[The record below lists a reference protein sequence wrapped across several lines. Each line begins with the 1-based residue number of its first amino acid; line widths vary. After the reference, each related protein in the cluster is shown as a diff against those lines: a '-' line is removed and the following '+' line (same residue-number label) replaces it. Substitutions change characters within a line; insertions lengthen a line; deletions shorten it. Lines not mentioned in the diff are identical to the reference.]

1 MNTLRP
7 LRRLSLVLL
16 PVWSLSVPV
25 WAQAADAVAT
35 VAATPESGPAAAA
48 PEALPPAA
56 PAVGEATR
64 QLLQRQREGT
74 SASGAGAMDGAMA
87 EASYQRYRKSFDHPL
102 PLWFGSHLQSTA
114 K

>member
-7 LRRLSLVLL
+7 LRHLSLVLL

-25 WAQAADAVAT
+25 WAQAADAVST
-35 VAATPESGPAAAA
+35 VAAVPESGPAVA
-48 PEALPPAA
+48 PETLPPAA

-74 SASGAGAMDGAMA
+74 SSSGAGAMDGAMA